1 MITCIL
7 RIDVALRCC
16 APRGLLALVAAGC
29 LVFSSCNSWNW
40 RGDGYPEET
49 VHWGEGLRKAPS
61 SDGGAGS
68 TASAGLDERAVQ
80 IEHDL
85 GVH

>member
-1 MITCIL
+1 MITHIL
-7 RIDVALRCC
+7 RIDVAVRFC
-16 APRGLLALVAAGC
+16 APRRLLALVAAGC

-49 VHWGEGLRKAPS
+49 VHWGEGLRKPS
-61 SDGGAGS
+61 SSESGAGS

-85 GVH
+85 GVN